1 MTRIEDIILY
11 NLISNRDYTHIT
23 LPHLKQEYF
32 SSMADKKLFTIIQKH
47 VEKFNDQPSKDAIR
61 IELEKSSLSGNDLT
75 DAMETISSWSSIE
88 ESGFDWLVSE
98 TEQFCKDKA
107 VYNAIYDSIDRIEND
122 DNIGMIP
129 DLLTKALSI
138 AFDVSIGHDLIED
151 AESRFAFYHKK
162 EQKIPF
168 DLDFFNRITKGG
180 ISAKTLNVILGGT
193 GGGKTLFMTH
203 FASSFLARSQNVLY
217 ITMEM
222 SEEKIA
228 ERIDANL
235 LDITL
240 DDLRKIP
247 KKMYEEKIEALR
259 NKTQGKLIIKEY
271 PTSSANAGHFRAL
284 INELKLKKKFV
295 PDVVFVDYI
304 NICASMRLN
313 SSNFNSYSVIKSIA
327 EELRGLAVEFKV
339 PLFTATQTTRSGYN
353 SSDVG
358 LEDTSESF
366 GLPATADLM
375 FAIINTEELAENNN
389 ILIKQLKNRD
399 TDININR
406 RFIVKVD
413 KPKMKLTDAQSSDQ
427 KDLHDTNQTDEET
440 EERPQPRGR
449 RKRVDTSKI
458 KE

>member
-1 MTRIEDIILY
+1 MTRIEDIILS
-11 NLISNRDYTHIT
+11 NLISNRDFTHIA

-47 VEKFNDQPSKDAIR
+47 IEKFSDQPSKDALR

-75 DAMETISSWSSIE
+75 DAMDTISSWRDIE

-107 VYNAIYDSIDRIEND
+107 VYNAIYDSIDRIEKD

-151 AESRFAFYHKK
+151 AQSRFAYYHKK
-162 EQKIPF
+162 EDKIPF
-168 DLDFFNRITKGG
+168 GLEFFNKITKGG
-180 ISAKTLNVILGGT
+180 ISSKTLNVILGGT
-193 GGGKTLFMTH
+193 GGGKTLFMTD
-203 FASSFLARSQNVLY
+203 FASSFLTQSKNVLY
-217 ITMEM
+217 ITLEM

-235 LDITL
+235 LDISL

-247 KKMYEEKIEALR
+247 KKMYEDKIETLR
-259 NKTQGKLIIKEY
+259 NKTQGKLIVKEY

-304 NICASMRLN
+304 NICSSMRLN

-375 FAIINTEELAENNN
+375 FAIINTEELAENNS

-399 TDININR
+399 TDPNINR

-413 KPKMKLTDAQSSDQ
+413 KTKMKLYNAQSSDQ
-427 KDLHDTNQTDEET
+427 KDLHDTNQTTDDEES
-440 EERPQPRGR
+440 EEKTFVKSKKR
-449 RKRVDTSKI
+449 RSVKL
-458 KE
+458 